1 MSLLE
6 FCASFVGRD
15 SVQKQWKVVLSLSWA
30 GSSFLSFV
38 ALKEEGAAA
47 EGAWVDGGPS
57 VAGLLGSWENLPR
70 EDPRPPPPPPTMV
83 PGQDPP
89 RSAAPL
95 GSSREP
101 LTLDRAQ
108 VSTRPPHWGDA
119 GWALSWEPLESVT
132 PLPLAKRSWVG
143 SGRPRPG
150 PPQEN

>member
-70 EDPRPPPPPPTMV
+70 EDPRPPPA
-83 PGQDPP
+83 P
-89 RSAAPL
+89 RH
-95 GSSREP
+95 G
-101 LTLDRAQ
+101 
-108 VSTRPPHWGDA
+108 
-119 GWALSWEPLESVT
+119 
-132 PLPLAKRSWVG
+132 
-143 SGRPRPG
+143 PRPG
-150 PPQEN
+150 PSSECSTPRLVQRTPHPGQGTGFHEATTLGRCWLGFELGAP

>member
-70 EDPRPPPPPPTMV
+70 EDPRPPPRPPPWSQARTLLGV
-83 PGQDPP
+83 QHPSARPENPSPWTGHRFP
-89 RSAAPL
+89 RGHHIGEML
-95 GSSREP
+95 
-101 LTLDRAQ
+101 
-108 VSTRPPHWGDA
+108 A
-119 GWALSWEPLESVT
+119 GL
-132 PLPLAKRSWVG
+132 
-143 SGRPRPG
+143 
-150 PPQEN
+150 